1 MALPGR
7 PAAGAEAEGAVTGTV
22 AGTVL
27 GAFVVIYAT
36 EKGS

>member
-7 PAAGAEAEGAVTGTV
+7 PAAGAEGAVAGTV

>member
-7 PAAGAEAEGAVTGTV
+7 PEAEGAVAGTV